1 MKNKNEMYLSPA
13 VEEIEMDE
21 ESVLCTSATV
31 DELENGGV
39 VDWFEE

>member
-21 ESVLCTSATV
+21 ESVLCTSGVV
-31 DELENGGV
+31 DELEDGGV
-39 VDWFEE
+39 IDWFE